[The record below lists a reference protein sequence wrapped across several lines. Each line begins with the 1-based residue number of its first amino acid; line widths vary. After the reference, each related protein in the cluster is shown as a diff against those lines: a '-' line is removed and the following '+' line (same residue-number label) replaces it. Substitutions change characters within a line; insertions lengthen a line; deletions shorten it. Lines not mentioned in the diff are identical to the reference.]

1 MTPTHTCEDSSTTS
15 AIANHLENNP
25 EVWENIPWTC
35 SACSL
40 NNHGTREHC
49 CRTGCSG
56 PGSSRKEV
64 LQGVLAKMAEEMSLL
79 SEAASTNTELWS
91 IQLVTEVLFSLHNKW
106 NYGLL
111 EDAFNIPTDTE
122 NICACVEAIG
132 LRNITIPD
140 SEAPA
145 TSIPSPPYTHSAQP
159 ILYQL

>member
-1 MTPTHTCEDSSTTS
+1 MTPTHTCEDSTATT
-15 AIANHLENNP
+15 AIASHLENNP

-35 SACSL
+35 SACNL

-79 SEAASTNTELWS
+79 SEAASISTELWS
-91 IQLVTEVLFSLHNKW
+91 IQLVTEVLFSPHNKW
-106 NYGLL
+106 NCGLL

-122 NICACVEAIG
+122 NICACVEAMG
-132 LRNITIPD
+132 LRRSSTPE

-145 TSIPSPPYTHSAQP
+145 TSIPSPPHTQSPQP